1 MQVTLHL
8 DGRTVSGGSA
18 LLMHNERLADPLD
31 PFVQAL
37 SGLTGKRK
45 KTIADHEEIAH
56 IEFLGGLYTTP
67 SIDYPLNKINAQ
79 PSIPAWNVLRCLQ
92 DGAKRQKRGADVL
105 RGIFPLAEDAVLSYS
120 GPRDPEKLW
129 QAGEFSLRKSVGV
142 QRNRTMRTRPVFADW
157 RAELQV
163 EVDAAV
169 FDLHTLR
176 KAWKDAGIYSGLG
189 DMRPIYG
196 RFAGTIEEKS

>member
-37 SGLTGKRK
+37 SEITGKRK
-45 KTIADHEEIAH
+45 KTTADHEEIAH

-67 SIDYPLNKINAQ
+67 AISYPLNGAKVK
-79 PSIPAWNVLRCLQ
+79 PSVPAWNVLRCLQ
-92 DGAKRQKRGADVL
+92 DGAKRQKKGADVL
-105 RGIFPLAEDAVLSYS
+105 RGIFPLAEDAALSYD
-120 GPRDPEKLW
+120 GPTDPEKLW

-142 QRNRTMRTRPVFADW
+142 QRNRTMRTRPLFVDWQAD
-157 RAELQV
+157 LPV
-163 EVDAAV
+163 EVDVSV
-169 FDLHTLR
+169 FDLHTLKR
-176 KAWKDAGIYSGLG
+176 AWKDAGIYSGLG
-189 DMRPIYG
+189 DMRPVYG
-196 RFAGTIEEKS
+196 RFQGTIKEEK